1 MLEPVEYTY
10 LALFE
15 ILVVQVA
22 QRHVSIATI
31 FGISSRSFD

>member
-22 QRHVSIATI
+22 QRRLDRYDLWHLIA
-31 FGISSRSFD
+31 